1 MKIQR
6 LKIHNIAS
14 IEDAD
19 IDFESPE
26 LSSSELFL
34 ITGKTG
40 SGKSTILDAICLA
53 LYASTPRL
61 ESTEIQG
68 SIKDNDQ
75 EVTVSDPRQLL
86 RKGKGEGFVALEF
99 IGTNKIP
106 YRAEWSVR
114 RAHDKPDGRL
124 QPKEWILTDLSVNVS
139 YDKDSDIRP
148 LMANAIGLN
157 FEQFCRTTM
166 LAQGEFT
173 RFLNS
178 KDKDKASILEKITGV
193 SIYSEI
199 GMAIYKIT
207 DSKDKELDKLKARNL
222 EIEIPSEE
230 EIEELKNKIEKANEE
245 QEALEAKGKA
255 ISNKLKWL
263 EQYAAVLTKISAA
276 ESEVQAA
283 CQKAESDEYK
293 ADCSTVADW
302 NASAQAR
309 ESYIALSQ
317 ARHEKERLENL
328 LEVQKKHYQSLL
340 NAAEWEK
347 EQLQNLADTLSSLQA
362 ELETSGVHKDVYLN
376 EQAISAGLKT
386 LSNTLSRI
394 SSESAA
400 LKDAVEKKDEVV
412 ASKDLVEK
420 AYREAESAFNAAE
433 ADLVSSS
440 ELLEKYGLAVY
451 RTRSE
456 ELNARKIALTDA
468 SRCLSIYERTLDLFD
483 EAVAQKNAIK
493 DKIAALAAH
502 CASLSEKLNEAEVA
516 RKTAEDIRRKLE
528 RSVDEW
534 AKSVRATLSVDD
546 ECPVCRRKVE
556 VLPAEEIVDE
566 VYAVANKAYEDA
578 KAAYEKVLTDFNK
591 VSADCKAFEVQLKA
605 AETSVE
611 RLDAGAE
618 SDRVNLVSSLAKVG
632 LELADDAS
640 VKIDGLLAETESFIA
655 LNQAKIRE
663 GEKLGEDVEQKRKD
677 VETARKAKEEALG
690 HLNDAEE
697 KLRNQIQSIDTVK
710 ALIQELRNTY
720 DRTVGELEAAIAGYD
735 CIEIDWKTE
744 PGRYSAELKR
754 LAYNYNQLCESVHAA
769 TLRKQR
775 CQDDCNALLA
785 VMGQIAYEMPQWK
798 DVMPETKV
806 SMTGALQ
813 KANAVLADSKA
824 NKEQIARK
832 NEEIGRYTDE
842 IADFLASQTS
852 IDAERLAYL
861 SSVSPLQIDGI
872 NRSLEKVRTSIAAAK
887 SALAEHQRTH
897 EELQMIKPVFVEEDT
912 YESLTADAVTCA
924 EQLAVLI
931 KIKGGV
937 DERLRQIMDAKK
949 RSGHL
954 AALIE
959 DAQKDYD
966 KWKRLCDYFGNATG
980 STFRKI
986 AQSYVLA
993 NLIRAAN
1000 VYMKT
1005 LSDRYTLAVEPG
1017 EFVIMVEDAHDGFA
1031 RRAVSTISGGESFIV
1046 SLSLALAL
1054 SDIGHMLSVD
1064 ILFIDEGFGT
1074 LSGEPLSRAIDTLKT
1089 LHRKSGRRVG
1099 IISHVEEL
1107 KAKVPTQIQVIQEGK
1122 SSKSTIKIV

>member
-340 NAAEWEK
+340 NASEWEK
-347 EQLQNLADTLSSLQA
+347 EQLKNLVDTLSSLQA

-394 SSESAA
+394 SSETAG
-400 LKDAVEKKDEVV
+400 LKDAVQDKDELV
-412 ASKDLVEK
+412 ASKNTVEK
-420 AYREAESAFNAAE
+420 TYHEAESAFNTAE
-433 ADLVSSS
+433 T
-440 ELLEKYGLAVY
+440 ELLASHELFEQFGLAAY

-456 ELNARKIALTDA
+456 ELNGKKMCLTEAARSLG
-468 SRCLSIYERTLDLFD
+468 IYERALASFA
-483 EAVAQKNAIK
+483 EAVAQKNAILE
-493 DKIAALAAH
+493 KISALAAD
-502 CASLSEKLNEAEVA
+502 CASLSEQLSAAEVA
-516 RKTAEDIRRKLE
+516 RKTADDIRKKLE

-556 VLPAEEIVDE
+556 VLPSEEIVDE
-566 VYAVANKAYEDA
+566 VYSVANKAYEDA
-578 KAAYEKVLTDFNK
+578 KAAYEKVLAEFNK
-591 VSADCKAFEVQLKA
+591 VSAECKAFESQLKT

-611 RLDAGAE
+611 RLEADAE
-618 SDRVNLVSSLAKVG
+618 SDRVNLVALLAKVG
-632 LELADDAS
+632 LELADDT
-640 VKIDGLLAETESFIA
+640 VGKIDVLLEETESFIA
-655 LNQAKIRE
+655 LNQAKIKE
-663 GEKLGEDVEQKRKD
+663 GEKLGEAVEQKRKV
-677 VETARKAKEEALG
+677 VENARKAKEDALK
-690 HLNDAEE
+690 HLNNAEE
-697 KLRNQIQSIDTVK
+697 KLRFR
-710 ALIQELRNTY
+710 IQEINTIEAIIQEQRNTY
-720 DRTVGELEAAIAGYD
+720 DRTVGELEAAIAGYE

-852 IDAERLAYL
+852 IDAERLTYL

-897 EELQMIKPVFVEEDT
+897 EELQMSKPVFVEEDT
-912 YESLTADAVTCA
+912 NESLTADAVACA

-931 KIKGGV
+931 EIKGGV

>member
-347 EQLQNLADTLSSLQA
+347 EQLQNLADNLSSLQ
-362 ELETSGVHKDVYLN
+362 EKLEISGVHNEVYLN
-376 EQAISAGLKT
+376 EQAISAALKT
-386 LSNTLSRI
+386 LSNALARI
-394 SSESAA
+394 SSETAG
-400 LKDAVEKKDEVV
+400 LKDAVQEKDELV
-412 ASKDLVEK
+412 ASKNTVEK
-420 AYREAESAFNAAE
+420 TYHEAESAFNTAE
-433 ADLVSSS
+433 T
-440 ELLEKYGLAVY
+440 ELLASHELFEQFGLAAY

-456 ELNARKIALTDA
+456 ELNGKKMCLTEAARSLG
-468 SRCLSIYERTLDLFD
+468 IYERALASFA
-483 EAVAQKNAIK
+483 EAVAQKNAILE
-493 DKIAALAAH
+493 KISALAAH
-502 CASLSEKLNEAEVA
+502 CASLSEQLSAAEVA
-516 RKTAEDIRRKLE
+516 RKTADDIRKKLE

-556 VLPAEEIVDE
+556 VLPSEEIVDE
-566 VYAVANKAYEDA
+566 VYSVANKAYEDA
-578 KAAYEKVLTDFNK
+578 KAAYEKVLAEFNK
-591 VSADCKAFEVQLKA
+591 VSAECKAFESQLKT

-611 RLDAGAE
+611 RLEADAE
-618 SDRVNLVSSLAKVG
+618 SDRVNLVALLAKVG
-632 LELADDAS
+632 LELADDT
-640 VKIDGLLAETESFIA
+640 VGKIDVLLEETESFIA
-655 LNQAKIRE
+655 LNQAKIKE
-663 GEKLGEDVEQKRKD
+663 GEKLGEAVEQKRKV
-677 VETARKAKEEALG
+677 VENARKAKEDALK
-690 HLNDAEE
+690 HLNNAEE
-697 KLRNQIQSIDTVK
+697 KLRIRIHEINTIEAI
-710 ALIQELRNTY
+710 IQEQRNTY
-720 DRTVGELEAAIAGYD
+720 ERTVGELEATIAGYD
-735 CIEIDWKTE
+735 CIDIDWKTE
-744 PGRYSAELKR
+744 PGKYSGELKR
-754 LAYNYNQLCESVHAA
+754 LADNYNALCESVHAA

-806 SMTGALQ
+806 SMPGALQ
-813 KANAVLADSKA
+813 
-824 NKEQIARK
+824 
-832 NEEIGRYTDE
+832 
-842 IADFLASQTS
+842 
-852 IDAERLAYL
+852 
-861 SSVSPLQIDGI
+861 
-872 NRSLEKVRTSIAAAK
+872 
-887 SALAEHQRTH
+887 
-897 EELQMIKPVFVEEDT
+897 
-912 YESLTADAVTCA
+912 
-924 EQLAVLI
+924 
-931 KIKGGV
+931 
-937 DERLRQIMDAKK
+937 
-949 RSGHL
+949 
-954 AALIE
+954 
-959 DAQKDYD
+959 
-966 KWKRLCDYFGNATG
+966 
-980 STFRKI
+980 
-986 AQSYVLA
+986 
-993 NLIRAAN
+993 
-1000 VYMKT
+1000 
-1005 LSDRYTLAVEPG
+1005 
-1017 EFVIMVEDAHDGFA
+1017 
-1031 RRAVSTISGGESFIV
+1031 
-1046 SLSLALAL
+1046 
-1054 SDIGHMLSVD
+1054 
-1064 ILFIDEGFGT
+1064 
-1074 LSGEPLSRAIDTLKT
+1074 
-1089 LHRKSGRRVG
+1089 
-1099 IISHVEEL
+1099 
-1107 KAKVPTQIQVIQEGK
+1107 
-1122 SSKSTIKIV
+1122 

>member
-347 EQLQNLADTLSSLQA
+347 EQLQYLADTLSSLQA

-456 ELNARKIALTDA
+456 ELNAR
-468 SRCLSIYERTLDLFD
+468 
-483 EAVAQKNAIK
+483 
-493 DKIAALAAH
+493 
-502 CASLSEKLNEAEVA
+502 
-516 RKTAEDIRRKLE
+516 
-528 RSVDEW
+528 
-534 AKSVRATLSVDD
+534 
-546 ECPVCRRKVE
+546 
-556 VLPAEEIVDE
+556 
-566 VYAVANKAYEDA
+566 
-578 KAAYEKVLTDFNK
+578 
-591 VSADCKAFEVQLKA
+591 
-605 AETSVE
+605 
-611 RLDAGAE
+611 
-618 SDRVNLVSSLAKVG
+618 
-632 LELADDAS
+632 
-640 VKIDGLLAETESFIA
+640 
-655 LNQAKIRE
+655 
-663 GEKLGEDVEQKRKD
+663 
-677 VETARKAKEEALG
+677 
-690 HLNDAEE
+690 
-697 KLRNQIQSIDTVK
+697 
-710 ALIQELRNTY
+710 
-720 DRTVGELEAAIAGYD
+720 
-735 CIEIDWKTE
+735 
-744 PGRYSAELKR
+744 
-754 LAYNYNQLCESVHAA
+754 
-769 TLRKQR
+769 
-775 CQDDCNALLA
+775 
-785 VMGQIAYEMPQWK
+785 
-798 DVMPETKV
+798 
-806 SMTGALQ
+806 
-813 KANAVLADSKA
+813 
-824 NKEQIARK
+824 
-832 NEEIGRYTDE
+832 
-842 IADFLASQTS
+842 
-852 IDAERLAYL
+852 
-861 SSVSPLQIDGI
+861 
-872 NRSLEKVRTSIAAAK
+872 
-887 SALAEHQRTH
+887 
-897 EELQMIKPVFVEEDT
+897 
-912 YESLTADAVTCA
+912 
-924 EQLAVLI
+924 
-931 KIKGGV
+931 
-937 DERLRQIMDAKK
+937 
-949 RSGHL
+949 
-954 AALIE
+954 
-959 DAQKDYD
+959 
-966 KWKRLCDYFGNATG
+966 
-980 STFRKI
+980 
-986 AQSYVLA
+986 
-993 NLIRAAN
+993 
-1000 VYMKT
+1000 
-1005 LSDRYTLAVEPG
+1005 
-1017 EFVIMVEDAHDGFA
+1017 
-1031 RRAVSTISGGESFIV
+1031 
-1046 SLSLALAL
+1046 
-1054 SDIGHMLSVD
+1054 
-1064 ILFIDEGFGT
+1064 
-1074 LSGEPLSRAIDTLKT
+1074 
-1089 LHRKSGRRVG
+1089 
-1099 IISHVEEL
+1099 
-1107 KAKVPTQIQVIQEGK
+1107 
-1122 SSKSTIKIV
+1122 

>member
-14 IEDAD
+14 IEDAY

-26 LSSSELFL
+26 LDDSELFL

-40 SGKSTILDAICLA
+40 SGKSMILDAICLA

-68 SIKDNDQ
+68 SFKDNDQ
-75 EVTVSDPRQLL
+75 EVSVSDPRQLL

-99 IGTNKIP
+99 VGTNRIP
-106 YRAEWSVR
+106 YRAEWSLR
-114 RAHDKPDGRL
+114 RSHGKPDGRL
-124 QPKEWILTDLSVNVS
+124 QAKEWILTDLSSNVS
-139 YDKDSDIRP
+139 YNKDSDIKP
-148 LMANAIGLN
+148 IMADAIGLS

-173 RFLNS
+173 RFLDS
-178 KDKDKASILEKITGV
+178 KDKDKAAILEKITGV

-199 GMAIYKIT
+199 GIAIYKIT
-207 DSKDKELDKLKARNL
+207 DKKDTELGKLKARSS
-222 EIEIPSEE
+222 EIQIPSEE
-230 EIEELKNKIEKANEE
+230 EIECLKDKLEKANE
-245 QEALEAKGKA
+245 QQMVLEAKRKS
-255 ISNKLKWL
+255 ISDKLKWL
-263 EQYAAVLTKISAA
+263 EQYAAVLVKISAA
-276 ESEVQAA
+276 ESEVRATA
-283 CQKAESDEYK
+283 QKAESDEYK
-293 ADCSTVADW
+293 AESATVADW

-309 ESYIALSQ
+309 ESHVALSQ
-317 ARHEKERLENL
+317 ARREKDRLENL

-347 EQLQNLADTLSSLQA
+347 DQLKNLADTLSSLQA

-376 EQAISAGLKT
+376 EQAILAGLKT

-394 SSESAA
+394 SYETAG
-400 LKDAVEKKDEVV
+400 LKDAEQAKDELV
-412 ASKDLVEK
+412 ASKDTVEK
-420 AYREAESAFNAAE
+420 DYREAESAFNAAE

-456 ELNARKIALTDA
+456 ELNGRKIALTDA

-578 KAAYEKVLTDFNK
+578 KAAYDKVLIDFNK

-605 AETSVE
+605 AEASVE

-640 VKIDGLLAETESFIA
+640 VKLDGLLAETESFIA
-655 LNQAKIRE
+655 LNQVKIKE
-663 GEKLGEDVEQKRKD
+663 GEKLGEDVERKRKE
-677 VETARKAKEEALG
+677 VETARKIKEEALG
-690 HLNDAEE
+690 HLNAAEE

-710 ALIQELRNTY
+710 ALIHELRNTY

-769 TLRKQR
+769 TLNKKR
-775 CQDDCNALLA
+775 CQDDCDDLLA
-785 VMGQIAYEMPQWK
+785 VMRMIADEMPQWRDLK
-798 DVMPETKV
+798 PETKV
-806 SMTGALQ
+806 SMYGVLQ
-813 KANAVLADSKA
+813 KANSVLADSKA
-824 NKEQIARK
+824 NKVQIARK
-832 NEEIGRYTDE
+832 NEEISRYKDE
-842 IADFLASQTS
+842 IADFLGSQTS
-852 IDAERLAYL
+852 IDAERLVYL
-861 SSVSPLQIDGI
+861 SSVSPAQIDGM
-872 NRSLEKVRTSIAAAK
+872 NKSLEKVRTAIAAAQ
-887 SALAEHQRTH
+887 SALAEHQRAY
-897 EELQMIKPVFVEEDT
+897 EELQMAKPAFAEDET
-912 YESLTADAVTCA
+912 TESLTAEADACKDQLDA
-924 EQLAVLI
+924 LIEQ
-931 KIKGGV
+931 KGGV
-937 DERLRQIMDAKK
+937 DERFRQILDAKK

-959 DAQKDYD
+959 AAKKDYD
-966 KWKRLCDYFGNATG
+966 KWKRLCDYFGNANG

-1000 VYMKT
+1000 VYMET

-1017 EFVIMVEDAHDGFA
+1017 EFVIMVEDAHQGFA
-1031 RRAVSTISGGESFIV
+1031 RRAASTISGGESFLV

-1054 SDIGHMLSVD
+1054 SDIGHMLAVD

-1074 LSGEPLSRAIDTLKT
+1074 LSGEPLTNAINTLRT
-1089 LHRKSGRRVG
+1089 LHRKSGRKVG
-1099 IISHVEEL
+1099 IISHIDEL
-1107 KAKVPTQIQVIQEGK
+1107 KAKVPTQIQVLQESK